1 MSQFKLN
8 IHRLGL
14 AMIIV
19 IFAFSSTGCQLSLIK
34 LPSWL
39 GGQGNTPAPGE
50 APSGPTPT
58 PMPMAQVTFIAV
70 LPEPLAPGETLA
82 LAILDEITGLALNSQ
97 LFPMQPRDPQSY
109 AVSLPF
115 PLNSIVKYRYVRR
128 TNVQLQEDSGTDVAI
143 RYRLFQV
150 NGPGETRDI
159 VASWIDKTF
168 SGPTGSIEGEV
179 YAEGGGPLPN
189 IMVSAG
195 GVQTITDSA
204 GRFDL
209 EGLPPGTHN
218 LVAYA
223 LDGTYQTFQQGASVL
238 ENLNTPVKLYLKAAP
253 LVNVTFNISVPS
265 NTLPGAPV
273 RLAGNLFQLG
283 NTFADLRG
291 GLSAVADRMPIM
303 SAMPDGRYSISL
315 NLPSGADVRYKYTL
329 GDGFW
334 NAEHKQSSEF
344 VVRQLVIPQ
353 EDTVINERVETWQAG
368 SSAPILF
375 EADVPSNTP
384 VGDIIYIQFNPY
396 GWTEPV
402 PMWPI
407 GNNRWVYKL
416 YSPLS
421 ILGSFGYRYCRAGQC
436 GSADDTAT
444 MGDDSRGRPV
454 STSLAPQDIK
464 DTVSSWAWLENTQPG
479 NLVGTPVTARGNNFV
494 AGVELQP
501 TQHPNWVTSIPQA
514 MQNIRALGSNTVI
527 LTPTWTFSASSPLV
541 LAPVSGRDSFWNDTY
556 RMVTQAR
563 AQNMN
568 VAIFPSPRFATT
580 VDSFWTSAPKT
591 ADWWQ
596 TWFDHYRAFVVNY
609 ADLASQSGAQT
620 LILGGDWIEPALP
633 GGRLTDGT
641 ASNVPADA
649 ETRWRSI
656 LTDVRTHFRGTILW
670 ALPYDQEYVDTPLGF
685 LSDID
690 GIYLLWSLKLS
701 NASSPSKTEMTD
713 EAGRLMDTNVSP
725 LASLLGK
732 PIIIAMAYPSVDGAE
747 NGCLP
752 NGSGGCLHWTQINP
766 PNMNVTTANVN
777 LTLQADIYEA
787 MLTAVNARQW
797 VGGIVSRGYYPPT
810 ILQGKSAS
818 IHGKPAADILWYW
831 YPRLLGA
838 SN

>member
-1 MSQFKLN
+1 MSNFKQN
-8 IHRLGL
+8 VRRLSL
-14 AMIIV
+14 TVLLIV
-19 IFAFSSTGCQLSLIK
+19 FAFSSTGCQLSLIK
-34 LPSWL
+34 LPPWL
-39 GGQGNTPAPGE
+39 GGQGNTPTPNE
-50 APSGPTPT
+50 PPSGPTAT
-58 PMPMAQVTFIAV
+58 PAPMAQVTFIAV
-70 LPEPLAPGETLA
+70 LPEPLAAGETLA
-82 LAILDEITGLALNSQ
+82 LAILDEVTGLALNAAMY
-97 LFPMQPRDPQSY
+97 PMQPRDPQTY
-109 AVSLPF
+109 TVSLPF
-115 PLNSIVKYRYVRR
+115 SLNSIVKYRYVRR

-150 NGPGETRDI
+150 NGPGETRDLI
-159 VASWIDKTF
+159 ASWIDKTF
-168 SGPTGSIEGEV
+168 SGPVGSIEGEV
-179 YAEGGGPLPN
+179 YAESGDPLPN
-189 IMVSAG
+189 IMVTAG

-303 SAMPDGRYSISL
+303 SAGPDRQYSL
-315 NLPSGADVRYKYTL
+315 ALRLPAGADVRYKYTL

-344 VVRQLVIPQ
+344 VVRQLIVPQ
-353 EDTVINERVETWQAG
+353 EDTVLNEHVETWQAG
-368 SSAPILF
+368 NSAPILF
-375 EADVPSNTP
+375 EADVPTNTP

-436 GSADDTAT
+436 GTADDTAT
-444 MGDDSRGRPV
+444 IGDSTNGRQV
-454 STSLAPQDIK
+454 STSLAPQDII
-464 DTVSSWAWLENTQPG
+464 DTVNSWAWLENTQPG
-479 NLVGTPVTARGNNFV
+479 NLVGTPVIARENDFM
-494 AGVELQP
+494 AGVEMQP
-501 TQHPNWVTSIPQA
+501 TQHPNWVTTIPQA

-527 LTPTWTFSASSPLV
+527 LTPTWTFNNTVPLI
-541 LAPVSGRDSFWNDTY
+541 LAPVPGKDSFWNDTY
-556 RMVTQAR
+556 RMVSQAR

-568 VAIFPSPRFATT
+568 VAIFPTPRFSTT
-580 VDSFWTSAPKT
+580 ADDFWASAPKNG
-591 ADWWQ
+591 DWWQ

-620 LILGGDWIEPALP
+620 LILGGDWISPALP
-633 GGRLTDGT
+633 SGKLSDGS
-641 ASNVPADA
+641 ASNVPADV

-656 LTDVRTHFRGTILW
+656 MTDVRTHFRGKVLW
-670 ALPYDQEYVDTPLGF
+670 ALPFDKEYVDTPLGF

-690 GIYLLWSLKLS
+690 GLYLLWTIKLS
-701 NASSPSKTEMTD
+701 DSSNPSKTEMTD
-713 EAGRLMDTNVSP
+713 EAGRLMDTNLSP

-732 PIIIAMAYPSVDGAE
+732 PIIIAMAYPSVNGAASGCIPGDAS
-747 NGCLP
+747 GCLY
-752 NGSGGCLHWTQINP
+752 WTQLNP
-766 PNMNVTTANVN
+766 PNMDASPAGVN
-777 LTLQADIYEA
+777 LTLQADIYDA
-787 MLTAVNARQW
+787 MLTAVNERQW
-797 VGGIVSRGYYPPT
+797 IGGIVSRGYYPPT

-818 IHGKPAADILWYW
+818 IHGKSTADILWYW

>member
-1 MSQFKLN
+1 MSQFKTNARKLS
-8 IHRLGL
+8 LGVL
-14 AMIIV
+14 LIV
-19 IFAFSSTGCQLSLIK
+19 FAFNSTACQLSLIK
-34 LPSWL
+34 LPTWL
-39 GGQGNTPAPGE
+39 GGQSSTPEPDI
-50 APSGPTPT
+50 PSGPTAT

-70 LPEPLAPGETLA
+70 LPDALAEGETLA
-82 LAILDEITGLALNSQ
+82 VAILDEVTGLALNGA
-97 LFPMQPRDPQSY
+97 LYPMQPRDPQTY

-159 VASWIDKTF
+159 IASWIDKTF
-168 SGPTGSIEGEV
+168 SGATGSIEGEV

-189 IMVSAG
+189 IMVTAG

-209 EGLPPGTHN
+209 ESLPPGTHN

-238 ENLNTPVKLYLKAAP
+238 ENLNTPVKLYLKPAP
-253 LVNVTFNISVPS
+253 LVSVTFNITVPS

-273 RLAGNLFQLG
+273 RLGGNLFQLG

-303 SAMPDGRYSISL
+303 TAMPDGRYSISL
-315 NLPSGADVRYKYTL
+315 NLPAGADVRYKYTL

-334 NAEHKQSSEF
+334 NAEHKTTGEF
-344 VVRQLVIPQ
+344 NVRQLIVPQ
-353 EDTVINERVETWQAG
+353 GDTAINEYVETWQAG
-368 SSAPILF
+368 NSAPILF
-375 EADVPSNTP
+375 EADVPANTP

-444 MGDDSRGRPV
+444 MGDDTHGRTV
-454 STSLAPQDIK
+454 DTSLAPQDIQ
-464 DTVSSWAWLENTQPG
+464 DNVTSWAWLENTQPG
-479 NLVGTPVTARGNNFV
+479 NLVGTPVVPRQNAFM

-501 TQHPNWVTSIPQA
+501 TLHPNWVTSIPQA

-527 LTPTWTFSASSPLV
+527 LTPTWTYSDASPLV
-541 LAPVSGRDSFWNDTY
+541 LAPVSGKDSFWNDTY
-556 RMVTQAR
+556 RMVSQGR
-563 AQNMN
+563 SSNMS
-568 VAIFPSPRFATT
+568 VAIFPTPRFTT
-580 VDSFWTSAPKT
+580 TADDFWASVPRN

-609 ADLASQSGAQT
+609 ADLASQAGAQT

-633 GGRLTDGT
+633 NGILPNGT
-641 ASNVPADA
+641 PSGVPADA
-649 ETRWRSI
+649 ETRWKSVI
-656 LTDVRTHFRGTILW
+656 TEVRTHFRGTILW
-670 ALPYDQEYVDTPLGF
+670 ALPYDHEYVDTPLGF
-685 LSDID
+685 LNDID
-690 GIYLLWSLKLS
+690 GIYLLWGLKLS
-701 NASSPSKTEMTD
+701 DSPNPSKTELTN

-725 LASLLGK
+725 LASLVGK
-732 PIIIAMAYPSVDGAE
+732 PVIIAVAYPSVDGAASRCISD
-747 NGCLP
+747 GR
-752 NGSGGCLHWTQINP
+752 GGCLRWTQLSP
-766 PNMNVTTANVN
+766 PNMNATNAPVN
-777 LTLQADIYEA
+777 LALQSDIYEA
-787 MLTAVNARQW
+787 MLTAINQRQW

-810 ILQGKSAS
+810 ILQDKSAS

-831 YPRLLGA
+831 YPRLLG
-838 SN
+838 SSQ